1 MAFATLLLVLAI
13 TLAPPTQR
21 YFAQRAQ
28 INAYKAQ
35 IEVANSALQSARD
48 ELARWNDPTF
58 VAAQARARLHYVF
71 PGERQ
76 YVLTGVA
83 GRSTQKSAP
92 AAPIPNQIHQL
103 GVGIPWYS
111 ELVASITSVTST
123 EVAP

>member
-28 INAYKAQ
+28 INAYKAE

-58 VAAQARARLHYVF
+58 VAAQARERLHYVF

-83 GRSTQKSAP
+83 VKAAQKSAP
-92 AAPIPNQIHQL
+92 AAPIANQIP
-103 GVGIPWYS
+103 VGLPWYS
-111 ELVASITSVTST
+111 ELVASITSMTST
-123 EVAP
+123 NVAP